1 MTNSSGTV
9 TALCT
14 SGQLNKARFS
24 NGTVYC
30 ISNFGSDFIIG
41 YYEISPD
48 GTSCTVQCE
57 YDKGEI
63 GRITPDNDSNSKFSI
78 WLSRLGLER
87 RYIHEGRRVPESP
100 YPSIDEVA
108 NAYSFGSIEDSKTH
122 ETIAEFT
129 GNCIEA
135 AAAFVVLV
143 YEVFSDTR
151 YHDFYKL

>member
-1 MTNSSGTV
+1 MSSSKGTV

-14 SGQLNKARFS
+14 SDRLNKARFD

-30 ISNFGSDFIIG
+30 ISNYGSDFVIG
-41 YYEISPD
+41 YYELSPD

-78 WLSRLGLER
+78 WLTRLGLEQ
-87 RYIHEGRRVPESP
+87 RYIHEGRRIPSSP

-108 NAYSFGSIEDSKTH
+108 IAYSFGMIEDSKTH
-122 ETIAEFT
+122 EKIAEFT

-135 AAAFVVLV
+135 AAAFVVLA
-143 YEVFSDTR
+143 YEVFSDTS
-151 YHDFYKL
+151 YHEFYKL